1 MLALILSA
9 KSPQKYARLAKY
21 SITFLLIIS
30 SSSCSMSASMRS
42 AWDVIITNHHRQA
55 MSWSQASKALPR
67 SNPSAGFSLALCRQ
81 LKCPLETGLASTRLS
96 RPGHGWGARRV
107 NYHLFSHKT
116 YIFPGV
122 SGGESVS
129 SRYAPSPEICPS
141 RSRSLRAIVISAKL
155 EHEFL
160 QTYQES
166 ACLD

>member
-9 KSPQKYARLAKY
+9 KSLQKYARLAKY

-42 AWDVIITNHHRQA
+42 AWDVIITNHHCHA

-67 SNPSAGFSLALCRQ
+67 CNPSAGFSLALCRQ

-107 NYHLFSHKT
+107 NYRGPGSHHPSHKT
-116 YIFPGV
+116 HIFPGV
-122 SGGESVS
+122 RGGELVS
-129 SRYAPSPEICPS
+129 ARCVRLGPD
-141 RSRSLRAIVISAKL
+141 RSEQSW
-155 EHEFL
+155 FL
-160 QTYQES
+160 QN
-166 ACLD
+166 